1 MEAVGSCL
9 MNKYSEGY
17 PGKRYYGG
25 CMVVDKIEDLCR
37 TRALQAFRL
46 DPAKWHVNV
55 QGLSGAPVNFA
66 VYAGLLKPG
75 DKIMGLDLT
84 CGGHLSHGFKTE
96 KKRVS
101 HTSLFW
107 DTDHYRIK
115 EDGFMDYEGAMR
127 KA

>member
-1 MEAVGSCL
+1 M
-9 MNKYSEGY
+9 
-17 PGKRYYGG
+17 
-25 CMVVDKIEDLCR
+25 
-37 TRALQAFRL
+37 
-46 DPAKWHVNV
+46 

-75 DKIMGLDLT
+75 ARLMGLDLT

-107 DTDHYRIK
+107 ETDHYRIK
-115 EDGFMDYEGAMR
+115 EDGFMDYDGAMK